1 MPANACARP
10 VANTHA
16 KLRRTTA
23 SPAAQLQWQTFR
35 HGHERTATGWHEL
48 PPTLRKILSPEAPPT
63 RHAGRVPL
71 ASREPGMATQK
82 IPGHHRPSMDRLFP
96 DASTGP
102 REFGLHCVGQTGT
115 APAQKIRHAIRALER
130 RRHQHTS
137 RSDAHAMST
146 HPCIRPESPPRTRA
160 SSTRSPARQ
169 RQPPAVLAVATPRNL
184 HRCGTNAQP
193 EPRAREPQCSSLSSN
208 SSYAATS
215 SSSSSSARSLGRTT

>member
-1 MPANACARP
+1 MNARP
-10 VANTHA
+10 PGGTNCHRLCEKFFPRRPRPRVTRVVYHSPHANRGWQRKKFPDTTG
-16 KLRRTTA
+16 RRWIGFFPTPRQGRANSDSTA
-23 SPAAQLQWQTFR
+23 SARPAPHQ
-35 HGHERTATGWHEL
+35 
-48 PPTLRKILSPEAPPT
+48 RK
-63 RHAGRVPL
+63 
-71 ASREPGMATQK
+71 
-82 IPGHHRPSMDRLFP
+82 
-96 DASTGP
+96 
-102 REFGLHCVGQTGT
+102 
-115 APAQKIRHAIRALER
+115 KIRHAIRALER